1 MHVGIHVARI
11 MQNRYVA
18 KALTLPDDEQS
29 HFCGEGMHYLM
40 TRLGR
45 ALLDYANGMIGRARI
60 SSITEWPMHREW

>member
-1 MHVGIHVARI
+1 MHVRIHVARI
-11 MQNRYVA
+11 MHNRYVA

-29 HFCGEGMHYLM
+29 HICGEGMHYLM